1 MRRDGTLGGSRMKKG
16 LLVALGALALVGCGG
31 GGGGGSSNTD
41 ARVTYVNASPDSS
54 TLDFALDGT
63 VKASAVPYGTATAF
77 TTTKP
82 QDDDVSLRATG
93 NSTDLW
99 SESHTFG
106 TDSDNVVV
114 GIGLQNPP
122 TDGSETPSAP
132 ELEKRLV
139 LAYTSINRTA
149 PVGNR
154 ARIVVVNG
162 FVRQA
167 GDPTP
172 SVDFR
177 NPEDPPTTNATGLAF
192 GGSTS
197 LDLDSGTANYE
208 VRQTG
213 TDQVFVASTPLT
225 LAPGKVY
232 IALISGLEGAT
243 DATAPAIHLIPITT
257 RVSN

>member
-1 MRRDGTLGGSRMKKG
+1 MKNG
-16 LLVALGALALVGCGG
+16 FLVVLGALALVGCGG
-31 GGGGGSSNTD
+31 GGGGGGSSSSD
-41 ARVTYVNASPDSS
+41 ARVSYVNASPDSGS
-54 TLDFALDGT
+54 LDFALNGN
-63 VKASAVPYGTATAF
+63 VKSSAVTYGTATSF
-77 TTTKP
+77 DSTSP
-82 QDDDVSLRATG
+82 SDDDVALRSAG
-93 NSTDLW
+93 QSTDLW

-106 TDSDNVVV
+106 SDTDSLVVA
-114 GIGLQNPP
+114 IGLVTPP
-122 TDGSETPSAP
+122 TDSSETPPAQ

-139 LAYTSINRTA
+139 LAYASVNRTA

-154 ARIVVVNG
+154 ARLVVVNG

-213 TDQVFVASTPLT
+213 TDQVFISSTPLT

-232 IALISGLEGAT
+232 LALVSGLEGAT
-243 DATAPAIHLIPITT
+243 GTAAPVIRLIPLTT
-257 RVSN
+257 RS